1 MQCVWWEGD
10 RGREM
15 EGGRWR
21 EGKCRVGRW
30 REGGTPDIFLFVCVH
45 YV

>member
-15 EGGRWR
+15 EGGEMEGR
-21 EGKCRVGRW
+21 EVERGEMEGR
-30 REGGTPDIFLFVCVH
+30 EV
-45 YV
+45 